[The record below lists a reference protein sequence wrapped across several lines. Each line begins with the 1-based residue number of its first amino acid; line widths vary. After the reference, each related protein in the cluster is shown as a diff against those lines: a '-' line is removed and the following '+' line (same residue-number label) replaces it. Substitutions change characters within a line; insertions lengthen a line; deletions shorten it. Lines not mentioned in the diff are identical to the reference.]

1 MQRSTS
7 RKMRAR
13 PHRHRHRPSK
23 HHQLPRRR
31 GTHRD
36 CPDRTRD
43 RRRRRLGP
51 GAERAGRPAAVSAD
65 RCGGS
70 PRCALRRRA
79 RAPGRIVRRAGLPRL
94 VPLEH
99 HRCGVDRIHRRQA
112 RRRVS
117 VVDRRGRRPGHPDLL
132 ERGLHPPAALP
143 RMTETPTPA
152 SGHTH
157 RSRSAWWRLGRA
169 MAPRASRA
177 QAIVAVL
184 CAVLG
189 FAVVTQVHSAQQNDL
204 STLRQD
210 DLVRLL
216 DGVTRQADLLE
227 KEAATLRGQQTQLES
242 GTDKNRVAQQAA
254 EVRAG
259 TQGILAGR
267 LPAEGPGIQLTVYD
281 PVGVIKAATLF
292 NILEELRNAG
302 AEAIQLED
310 RRITASSYIV
320 DTAGGVIVDGSTLTA
335 PYTWL
340 AIGNSHDLLVALEI
354 PGGVIAA
361 VRQLGGD
368 ANLTESAKVT
378 IDAKRAPS
386 APQYATPKPADRP

>member
-1 MQRSTS
+1 
-7 RKMRAR
+7 
-13 PHRHRHRPSK
+13 
-23 HHQLPRRR
+23 
-31 GTHRD
+31 
-36 CPDRTRD
+36 
-43 RRRRRLGP
+43 
-51 GAERAGRPAAVSAD
+51 
-65 RCGGS
+65 
-70 PRCALRRRA
+70 
-79 RAPGRIVRRAGLPRL
+79 
-94 VPLEH
+94 
-99 HRCGVDRIHRRQA
+99 
-112 RRRVS
+112 
-117 VVDRRGRRPGHPDLL
+117 
-132 ERGLHPPAALP
+132 
-143 RMTETPTPA
+143 
-152 SGHTH
+152 
-157 RSRSAWWRLGRA
+157 

-189 FAVVTQVHSAQQNDL
+189 FAVVTQVHSARQNDL

-281 PVGVIKAATLF
+281 PVGVIKATILF